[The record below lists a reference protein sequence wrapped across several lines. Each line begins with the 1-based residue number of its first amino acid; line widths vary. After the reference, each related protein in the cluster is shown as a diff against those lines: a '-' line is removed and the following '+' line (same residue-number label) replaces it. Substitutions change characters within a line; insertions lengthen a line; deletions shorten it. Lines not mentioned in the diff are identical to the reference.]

1 MVTGSPVV
9 ELNRAVA
16 VAQAYGPAAGLEIV
30 DGLREH
36 RALRDYHL
44 LPSVRGELLTSLG
57 RTDEARAEY
66 RPGGGAG
73 HQRAGTRPAPPARR
87 RLTAAGSSRR

>member
-1 MVTGSPVV
+1 
-9 ELNRAVA
+9 

-57 RTDEARAEY
+57 RADEARAEY
-66 RPGGGAG
+66 A
-73 HQRAGTRPAPPARR
+73 RAAELATNEQERALLRR
-87 RLTAAGSSRR
+87 RADA